1 MTGQDKQNDGFS
13 GHFKTA
19 LSCMCPV
26 CQKGEIFKKGFF
38 TLAVKEKCEVC
49 GFPLGR
55 HDSADGPAVFLIF
68 ILGFLLVPLAL
79 FVEFTFSPPIWFH
92 MVFWGVIALIMIFGM
107 LRPVKAYII
116 GLQYRHRP
124 DDWNTPD
131 DKNDET

>member
-1 MTGQDKQNDGFS
+1 MTGQDNQHEDLP
-13 GHFKTA
+13 GHLKTA
-19 LSCMCPV
+19 LSCKCPV
-26 CQKGEIFKKGFF
+26 CKKSDIFKKGFL
-38 TLAVKEKCEVC
+38 TLAVKEKCDRC

-92 MVFWGVIALIMIFGM
+92 MALWGIIALTMIFGM

-124 DDWNTPD
+124 DDWDMPD
-131 DKNDET
+131 DKNQET